1 MFPSVSVRIVRMRD
15 ELADF
20 LESQQQRA
28 LMNDGGNTHVRRM
41 VHVVPSM
48 FSANPHRSMKIDD
61 AHRAISRLFD

>member
-1 MFPSVSVRIVRMRD
+1 MRD

-41 VHVVPSM
+41 LHVVPPT
-48 FSANPHRSMKIDD
+48 FSSRPILHRSMKIDD
-61 AHRAISRLFD
+61 ARQVISRLFD